1 LVIIRFIADYNL
13 KVKYPKQ
20 RFEFVI
26 NYILVILAGILIGS
40 VANFSNH
47 AFGGGAIVDGGTSVT
62 FAMIKC
68 STDQSGLRET
78 HGFYFSAHA
87 RNGILQGHWDFASQ
101 FTGVENKGGYI
112 YDGKSD
118 GKTYEL
124 KGKETQD
131 GICNA
136 KVPKDVIISGNC
148 GKDVTINYKTI
159 NGLSHTL
166 TGDVKCLGATSQ

>member
-1 LVIIRFIADYNL
+1 MVITVTVIFIVVGLVTGSTVIAY
-13 KVKYPKQ
+13 
-20 RFEFVI
+20 
-26 NYILVILAGILIGS
+26 
-40 VANFSNH
+40 SNH

-68 STDQSGLRET
+68 STDKSGLRET
-78 HGFYFSAHA
+78 HGFYFSAHT

-101 FTGVENKGGYI
+101 FAGAENKGGTI

-131 GICNA
+131 GICHA
-136 KVPKDVIISGNC
+136 KVTKGC
-148 GKDVTINYKTI
+148 
-159 NGLSHTL
+159 HH
-166 TGDVKCLGATSQ
+166 

>member
-1 LVIIRFIADYNL
+1 MDTKSKNGLITSAVTA
-13 KVKYPKQ
+13 
-20 RFEFVI
+20 
-26 NYILVILAGILIGS
+26 ILIVVGLVTGS
-40 VANFSNH
+40 TVIVYPNH

-68 STDQSGLRET
+68 STDKSGLRET
-78 HGFYFSAHA
+78 HGFYFSGHT
-87 RNGILQGHWDFASQ
+87 RNGYLQGHWDFASAN
-101 FTGVENKGGYI
+101 TGAENKGGTI

-124 KGKETQD
+124 KGKETHD
-131 GICNA
+131 GICHA
-136 KVPKDVIISGNC
+136 KVPKDVIISGEC

-166 TGDVKCLGATSQ
+166 TGDVKCLGHTSQ

>member
-1 LVIIRFIADYNL
+1 MTISVT
-13 KVKYPKQ
+13 
-20 RFEFVI
+20 
-26 NYILVILAGILIGS
+26 VILIVVGLVTGS
-40 VANFSNH
+40 TAIAYPNH
-47 AFGGGAIVDGGTSVT
+47 VFGGGAIVDGGTSVT

-68 STDQSGLRET
+68 STDQSGVHET

-87 RNGILQGHWDFASQ
+87 RQGYLQGHWDFASQ
-101 FTGVENKGGYI
+101 FAGAENKGGTI

-131 GICNA
+131 GICHA

-148 GKDVTINYKTI
+148 GKGVTINYKTI

-166 TGDVKCLGATSQ
+166 TGDVKCLGNTSH

>member
-1 LVIIRFIADYNL
+1 VRLYFT
-13 KVKYPKQ
+13 
-20 RFEFVI
+20 
-26 NYILVILAGILIGS
+26 VILLAGLITGS
-40 VANFSNH
+40 TAIAYSNY
-47 AFGGGAIVDGGTSVT
+47 AFGGGAIVDGGTVS

-68 STDQSGLRET
+68 STDKSGLRET
-78 HGFYFSAHA
+78 HGFYFSAHT
-87 RNGILQGHWDFASQ
+87 RSGTLQGHWDFASQ
-101 FTGVENKGGYI
+101 FDGAENKGGTI

-131 GICNA
+131 GICHA

-148 GKDVTINYKTI
+148 GKDVIINYKTI

-166 TGDVKCLGATSQ
+166 TGDVKCLGKASQ

>member
-1 LVIIRFIADYNL
+1 ML
-13 KVKYPKQ
+13 
-20 RFEFVI
+20 
-26 NYILVILAGILIGS
+26 NYVTVILVVAGLVTGS
-40 VANFSNH
+40 TVTINSNH

-62 FAMIKC
+62 LAMIKC
-68 STDQSGLRET
+68 STDKSGLRET

-101 FTGVENKGGYI
+101 FAGAENKGGTI

-131 GICNA
+131 GICHA
-136 KVPKDVIISGNC
+136 KVPKDVTISGNC

-166 TGDVKCLGATSQ
+166 TGGCQMFRE